1 MDKIAVKINV
11 HTFSRKKQGN
21 NETSLTQCILRL
33 KGDKATKTECEKF
46 GYSQMKYPMTKNP
59 KPISDVPC
67 DSKSI
72 HVSKFPIDRINVFFR
87 KI

>member
-46 GYSQMKYPMTKNP
+46 GYSQMKYPMFATKNL
-59 KPISDVPC
+59 KRISDAPC

-72 HVSKFPIDRINVFFR
+72 IHGIKFPVN
-87 KI
+87 

>member
-1 MDKIAVKINV
+1 MKFRNLSCCPENLSMDKIAVKINV

-46 GYSQMKYPMTKNP
+46 SYSQ
-59 KPISDVPC
+59 IDIC
-67 DSKSI
+67 LSI
-72 HVSKFPIDRINVFFR
+72 YRINVFLE
-87 KI
+87 KDM